1 MLERPPL
8 NPLNPGR
15 MNSAS
20 RHRDSLVLRI
30 ILPTLLML
38 IGGLLIQDAALAE
51 KKKKKKD
58 TVAQIAGAVSNMDGE
73 KLRDIQVVVLH
84 VDSGQTVG
92 QDTTTKKGEFEIE
105 VAEASGKYAVTFSG
119 EGFADFTGEVELIA
133 GEQQNLDVKLLSAE
147 EGVKSEAIAFYNA
160 AAEAHRA
167 RDLDLALEKFQQ
179 AVALDPT
186 LAPSHL
192 GIADIHLQQGNVEA
206 AIVAAERFVEM
217 KPDDEQG
224 KKVLFEA
231 YRRAG
236 QLDKAKAIAGDVGE
250 EALTQDMAIGVYNEG
265 ALASQN
271 GDYETALAKFQ
282 EAAEL
287 NPKMAQAHAGV
298 ASILYNQEQL
308 DGAFAAAERAL
319 ALEPE
324 NRQGMRI
331 KYLALDAKGQISEA
345 LAVWDAYQVLDADGA
360 IDLLYRR
367 ADLDFQA
374 GDSARAQEALKKVL
388 SVKPDFA
395 RAHYTLGLT
404 YTATDPT
411 KAKEH
416 LQKFIELAP
425 DDPEVPAAKEIL
437 AYF

>member
-1 MLERPPL
+1 MLQRSPMHYFHSLSRPSKAW
-8 NPLNPGR
+8 G
-15 MNSAS
+15 
-20 RHRDSLVLRI
+20 VL
-30 ILPTLLML
+30 LPTLLIL
-38 IGGLLIQDAALAE
+38 LGSLLIQDPALA
-51 KKKKKKD
+51 KKKKKKE
-58 TVAQIAGAVSNMDGE
+58 TVAKISGVVSDMEG
-73 KLRDIQVVVLH
+73 KKQRDIQVEVVKLE
-84 VDSGQTVG
+84 GGETVG

-105 VAEASGKYAVTFSG
+105 VDGAGGKYAVKFSG

-133 GEQQNLDVKLLSAE
+133 GEEQNLDVKLLSAE
-147 EGVKSEAIAFYNA
+147 EGVKNQAIALYNA
-160 AAEAHRA
+160 AAEAHRTK
-167 RDLDLALEKFQQ
+167 DLDTALAKFQE
-179 AVALDPT
+179 AVTLDPS

-231 YRRAG
+231 YRRGG
-236 QLDKAKAIAGDVGE
+236 QLDKAKAIAGDVD
-250 EALTQDMAIGVYNEG
+250 EAALNQDMAIGIYNEG
-265 ALASQN
+265 ALASQQ
-271 GDYETALAKFQ
+271 GDYEAALAKFQ

-287 NPKMAQAHAGV
+287 HPQMAQAHAGV
-298 ASILYNQEQL
+298 ASILYNQQDL
-308 DGAFAAAERAL
+308 DGAYAAAEKAL
-319 ALEPE
+319 AIEPE

-331 KYLALDAKGQISEA
+331 KYLALDAKGQVAEA
-345 LAVWDAYQVLDADGA
+345 LKVWDAYQALDADGA

-367 ADLDFQA
+367 ADMDFQA
-374 GDSARAQEALKKVL
+374 GDTARAQTALKKVL
-388 SVKPDFA
+388 EVKPDFA

-404 YTATDPT
+404 YTATDSA